1 MSSCGEER
9 ILRVKYH
16 FLLKQQVV
24 NCFENE
30 EAERALEIM
39 DRSGY
44 RAIPVLAENGKV
56 FKGIISKVDVLENK
70 YKEREE
76 RKESVSEL
84 MKNEQAFIFERDSFF
99 RAFYTIRRLPFLA
112 VLNDYHEFIGILTHS
127 NIFDVIEDSFG
138 MNTGGYILTLAT
150 HESKGI
156 IKELGTLLKLYNIG
170 GLFTLDNGD
179 QYIRRLIVNITDD
192 LNQKELE
199 TLVAKLEK
207 KGFRVSHVDRI

>member
-16 FLLKQQVV
+16 FLPKQQVV
-24 NCFENE
+24 TCSESE
-30 EAERALEIM
+30 DVERALEIM
-39 DRSGY
+39 NRSGY
-44 RAIPVLAENGKV
+44 RAIPVLTEDSKT
-56 FKGIISKVDVLENK
+56 FKGIIYKVDTLENK
-70 YKEREE
+70 CREKEEK
-76 RKESVSEL
+76 KESVSEL
-84 MKNEQAFIFERDSFF
+84 IENEQAFIFERDSFF

-112 VLNDYHEFIGILTHS
+112 VLNDYHEFVGILTHS

-138 MNTGGYILTLAT
+138 MNTGGYILTIAK

-156 IKELGTLLKLYNIG
+156 IKELGTLLKSYNIG

-179 QYIRRLIVNITDD
+179 KYIRRVIVNLTED
-192 LNQKELE
+192 LNEKELE
-199 TLVAKLEK
+199 ILVARLEK

>member
-24 NCFENE
+24 TCFENE
-30 EAERALEIM
+30 ETERALEIM
-39 DRSGY
+39 ERSGY
-44 RAIPVLAENGKV
+44 RAIPVLAEDGKA
-56 FKGIISKVDVLENK
+56 FKGIIYKVDVLENRC
-70 YKEREE
+70 KEQVEK
-76 RKESVSEL
+76 KESVSEL
-84 MKNEQAFIFERDSFF
+84 MKDEQAFIFERDSFF
-99 RAFYTIRRLPFLA
+99 RAFYMIRRLPFLT

-138 MNTGGYILTLAT
+138 MHTGGYILTLAT

-156 IKELGTLLKLYNIG
+156 IKELGRLLKLYNIG

-179 QYIRRLIVNITDD
+179 QYIRRVIVNLTDD
-192 LNQKELE
+192 LNQQEIEALI
-199 TLVAKLEK
+199 AKLEK
-207 KGFRVSHVDRI
+207 RGFRVSHVDRI

>member
-16 FLLKQQVV
+16 FLPKQQVV
-24 NCFENE
+24 TCSESE
-30 EAERALEIM
+30 DAERALEIM
-39 DRSGY
+39 DCSGY
-44 RAIPVLAENGKV
+44 RAIPVLTEDSKT
-56 FKGIISKVDVLENK
+56 FKGIVYKVDMLENK
-70 YKEREE
+70 CREKEGK
-76 RKESVSEL
+76 KESVSEI
-84 MKNEQAFIFERDSFF
+84 MENEQAFIFERDSFF

-112 VLNDYHEFIGILTHS
+112 VLNDYHEFVGILTHS

-156 IKELGTLLKLYNIG
+156 IKELGTLLKSYNIG

-179 QYIRRLIVNITDD
+179 QYIRRVIVNLTED
-192 LNQKELE
+192 LDEKELE
-199 TLVAKLEK
+199 TLVARLEK